1 MNDATKEMVSA
12 KIEQTIEAAEEIV
25 RHPYIK
31 KLAQLGFY
39 TKGFLFIVIG
49 VLAILVAAG
58 EKEGQ
63 LIDTTGALTRIA
75 QETYGK
81 VILIV
86 FIIGALGHGVWNI
99 LRGVADVD
107 NSGKNLQGISK
118 RVLAV
123 GVGMFYLFLAWTAWD
138 IVFTVQVSVQNG
150 TLQKTFTA
158 ILLALPFG
166 VGAIFV
172 GIIGLGV
179 IGAGINEC
187 YSGITGKYQENFK
200 LYKLEGNG
208 QRVIS
213 TLGFVSFLARALIFA
228 LMGYFFI
235 AAAVNGN
242 PDEAVGIDGAL
253 QTLAQ
258 SYFGKTLLFITAAGL
273 VCHGILSLY
282 EAKYRRIC

>member
-1 MNDATKEMVSA
+1 MNDATKEMVSE

-58 EKEGQ
+58 EKGGQ
-63 LIDTTGALTRIA
+63 LIDTTGALSRIA
-75 QETYGK
+75 QGPYGK
-81 VILIV
+81 AILIV
-86 FIIGALGHGVWNI
+86 FIIGAVGHGVWNI

-107 NSGKNLQGISK
+107 NSGKGFQGISK

-123 GVGMFYLFLAWTAWD
+123 GIGLFYLFLAWTAWD
-138 IVFTVQVSVQNG
+138 IVFTVNVSVQNG

-200 LYKLEGNG
+200 LYKLEGNN
-208 QRVIS
+208 QRIIS
-213 TLGFVSFLARALIFA
+213 FLGFASFLARALIFA

-235 AAAVNGN
+235 AAAINFN
-242 PDEAVGIDGAL
+242 PDDTVGIDGAL
-253 QTLAQ
+253 QILAQ
-258 SYFGKTLLFITAAGL
+258 TYFGKALLFVTAAGL

-282 EAKYRRIC
+282 EAKYRRLC